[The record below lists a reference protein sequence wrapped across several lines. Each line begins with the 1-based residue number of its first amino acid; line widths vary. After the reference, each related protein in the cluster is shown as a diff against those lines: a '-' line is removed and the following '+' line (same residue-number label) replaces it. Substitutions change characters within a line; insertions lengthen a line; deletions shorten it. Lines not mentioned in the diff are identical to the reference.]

1 MEQDK
6 SPTDII
12 ADAMALATNKDKAR
26 AVARDSMVYALDFLK
41 SRYGLKGVITFE
53 YRRTDDGK
61 YVKHAILV

>member
-12 ADAMALATNKDKAR
+12 ADAMALAPNKDKAK

-53 YRRTDDGK
+53 YRRTRKGT
-61 YVKHAILV
+61 YEQVPILL